1 MINNLSIRWSLRI
14 TGFVILGVGLVAVSL
29 LKQRVAVK
37 RVEYKIFDVGLLQV
51 NLFPLFLLYQVF
63 GFFGYA
69 ACLFYL
75 PSVYTLYPHTMA
87 TNILK
92 SVYSAAI
99 GLSPSDAASII
110 SVFAAC
116 NAVGRIVSG
125 LVADRMGNLNVLIG
139 CNFMTGLFC
148 FVIWLFAG
156 TRSVLMVFAALWGFF
171 YGGRQRS
178 QSSRSRNSCMCRLL
192 VPCCTHLCPDCR

>member
-1 MINNLSIRWSLRI
+1 MHTN
-14 TGFVILGVGLVAVSL
+14 
-29 LKQRVAVK
+29 
-37 RVEYKIFDVGLLQV
+37 
-51 NLFPLFLLYQVF
+51 LLY
-63 GFFGYA
+63 
-69 ACLFYL
+69 L
-75 PSVYTLYPHTMA
+75 
-87 TNILK
+87 
-92 SVYSAAI
+92 VYSAAI

-125 LVADRMGNLNVLIG
+125 LVADRIGNLNVLIV

-171 YGGRQRS
+171 YGGRQ
-178 QSSRSRNSCMCRLL
+178 MF
-192 VPCCTHLCPDCR
+192 